1 MAAQEVIDRVN
12 EEELRGTT
20 AIVGEDTSDCWIK
33 YLKAKGMKTV
43 SRLLNHEGGVM
54 KTTGTD
60 EVKAAK
66 KWATFMKTDGDEK
79 KQRDEAEEA
88 DDVGRC
94 HAPGEWEDMEG
105 MVGGGRMEGP
115 RPSSPCAHD
124 CGRRPASVSCVP
136 PTSTWPPRVVTAG
149 DGAQSRGDS
158 H

>member
-1 MAAQEVIDRVN
+1 MVCLGSERAAGPVKGPRARRESKALRGAMAAQEVIDRVN

-88 DDVGRC
+88 DDVGRW
-94 HAPGEWEDMEG
+94 HAPGEWEDMEW
-105 MVGGGRMEGP
+105 MVGG
-115 RPSSPCAHD
+115 AH
-124 CGRRPASVSCVP
+124 G
-136 PTSTWPPRVVTAG
+136 
-149 DGAQSRGDS
+149 GAEAVLPMRA
-158 H
+158 